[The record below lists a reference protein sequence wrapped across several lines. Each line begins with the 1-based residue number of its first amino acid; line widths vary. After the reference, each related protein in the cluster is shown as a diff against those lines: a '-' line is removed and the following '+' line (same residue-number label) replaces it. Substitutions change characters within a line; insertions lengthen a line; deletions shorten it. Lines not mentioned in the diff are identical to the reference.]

1 MTICLQNQ
9 FEGDIDMLITVNR
22 NKFYTAVQQVQHA
35 VNSRTPIP
43 ILTGIL
49 LSADENGLILSGSN
63 SDISIQTRIPVME
76 ENRTEEENENEPETF
91 LTVHRPG
98 RVVLP
103 GRYAAEMIRRLDGD
117 DIIIEGLANHTTKIV
132 CGKAEFLLNCMDP
145 EEYPELPSFVWP
157 FEDSFELPGHFLKK
171 LIQQTVFA
179 VAETQS
185 RPILTGVCWESVD
198 GQLVL
203 TATNS
208 HRLARRSATF
218 GELPPMEQA
227 VIPGKSLQ
235 ELMKLIDDD
244 ESVHVAFTQN
254 QMVVR
259 TVNLLY
265 TSRRLEGFYPD
276 TSRIIPQAAKT
287 HVRLSKRMLHD
298 AVDRAYLFA
307 REIKNNVVKC
317 SLKDNTTLVITAD
330 TPSVGQVTETVPIY
344 AAEGELSHIA
354 FNARYMLEA
363 LKAIDSEDVDLLIT
377 GPMSP
382 FIVRPEGDDT
392 LIQLILPVRT
402 R

>member
-1 MTICLQNQ
+1 MW
-9 FEGDIDMLITVNR
+9 ITVDR

-49 LSADENGLILSGSN
+49 IRADENGLILSGSN
-63 SDISIQTRIPVME
+63 SDISIQTKIP
-76 ENRTEEENENEPETF
+76 RLTERKKDDDKEQKEWM
-91 LTVHRPG
+91 TVYRPG
-98 RVVLP
+98 SIVLP
-103 GRYAAEMIRRLDGD
+103 GRYAAEIIRRLDGD
-117 DIIIEGLANHTTKIV
+117 DITIEGAPNHTAKIIS
-132 CGKAEFLLNCMDP
+132 GKAEFLLNGMDP
-145 EEYPELPSFVWP
+145 EEYPELPSFDWQH
-157 FEDSFELPGHFLKK
+157 ETTFELPGHFLKK

-179 VAETQS
+179 VAETET
-185 RPILTGVCWESVD
+185 RPILTGVCWEVKD

-218 GELPPMEQA
+218 SADLPSVEQA
-227 VIPGKSLQ
+227 VIPGKSLN
-235 ELMKLIDDD
+235 ELLKLIDD
-244 ESVHVAFTQN
+244 EEPVRIAFTQN
-254 QMVVR
+254 QMAVQ
-259 TVNLLY
+259 TEHLLY

-298 AVDRAYLFA
+298 AVDRAFLFA

-317 SLKDNTTLVITAD
+317 SVQDETTLVITAD
-330 TPSVGQVTETVPIY
+330 SPSVGQVTETVPIY
-344 AAEGELSHIA
+344 ASNGELSHIA

-363 LKAIDSEDVDLLIT
+363 LRAIDSEDVDLLIT

-382 FIVRPEGDDT
+382 FIVRPEGDDS

-402 R
+402 N